1 MKSAV
6 AALLFAA
13 AQAYEY
19 EKLSN
24 FLSMYEVS
32 NGFGEIEIE
41 LDGEKK
47 TYYIA
52 APFSEGAASSEH
64 LKVPA
69 NGRGYISETPTL
81 D

>member
-6 AALLFAA
+6 AAILFAS

-19 EKLSN
+19 MKYSN
-24 FLSMYEVS
+24 LLNLQQAS
-32 NGFGEIEIE
+32 NDFDSIEIE

-52 APFSEGAASSEH
+52 APFSQGGGAASD
-64 LKVPA
+64 L
-69 NGRGYISETPTL
+69 
-81 D
+81 